1 MGSGTNSSLSA
12 VGAKHLQKTVWGIAG
27 PNLQML
33 RPYRLSTLDY
43 YPWRQD
49 MADTGKEYVLK
60 ECKERGVE
68 FIRLWF
74 TDLLGIMKSFAITVE
89 SLEEALDEG
98 MGFDGS
104 SITGYQDI
112 QESAMIAMTDPSPF
126 TLLP

>member
-1 MGSGTNSSLSA
+1 
-12 VGAKHLQKTVWGIAG
+12 
-27 PNLQML
+27 
-33 RPYRLSTLDY
+33 
-43 YPWRQD
+43 
-49 MADTGKEYVLK
+49 MADTGKEYVLR
-60 ECKERGVE
+60 ECKDRGVE

-112 QESAMIAMTDPSPF
+112 QESDMIAMPDPSTF
-126 TLLP
+126 TLLPWRPTDKSVAKMFCDVLNPDGTPYVGDPRYILK